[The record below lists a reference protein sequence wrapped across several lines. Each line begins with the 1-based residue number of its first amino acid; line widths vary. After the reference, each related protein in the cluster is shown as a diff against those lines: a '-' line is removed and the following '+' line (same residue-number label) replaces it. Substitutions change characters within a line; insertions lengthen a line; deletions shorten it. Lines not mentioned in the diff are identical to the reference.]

1 MPGSRHRGKDKDTF
15 REFCEEL
22 ERRGVNREQIS
33 EVAMDMSRAFIAGT
47 GEYFP
52 DAGISFDRFHVMK
65 LCGKACDALRKEV
78 ALNNGGLPV
87 GAMWALRGNEKRL
100 KEEQLA
106 LRKQLCR
113 DHGQI
118 ARALSIREF
127 LADMW
132 NYQDRDMAEDHLK
145 SVISWC
151 QRSRLEPFVKL
162 GRSLKAHWEGI
173 MGYFRNYT
181 TSAAIEAIKGLLQL
195 ARRRA
200 RGYRRFENFRAI
212 ACWIAGGIE
221 VPTAKTATH

>member
-22 ERRGVNREQIS
+22 ERRGVNREQVS

-52 DAGISFDRFHVMK
+52 DAGICFDRFHVMK

-87 GAMWALRGNEKRL
+87 GAMWALRGNEERL

-127 LADMW
+127 LTD
-132 NYQDRDMAEDHLK
+132 
-145 SVISWC
+145 
-151 QRSRLEPFVKL
+151 
-162 GRSLKAHWEGI
+162 
-173 MGYFRNYT
+173 
-181 TSAAIEAIKGLLQL
+181 
-195 ARRRA
+195 
-200 RGYRRFENFRAI
+200 
-212 ACWIAGGIE
+212 
-221 VPTAKTATH
+221 